1 VVIGHFDEVFLVAEK
16 WGFEFSKDMPLS
28 PGPRLGALAGGEG
41 LAIGRSAAKEARIA
55 VSQPPIHLVSSPSNK

>member
-1 VVIGHFDEVFLVAEK
+1 MRCFWWLRKGR
-16 WGFEFSKDMPLS
+16 FEFSKDMPLS